1 MELLVLVIAL
11 VALDLLSLRFGYD
24 SRDLFGKVAHG
35 VGASVMGWSD
45 ATYERELA
53 HQILEARQ
61 RRLPCSQT
69 ANIPND
75 QVHDDLAPAA

>member
-24 SRDLFGKVAHG
+24 SRDVFGKVAHG
-35 VGASVMGWSD
+35 VGASVVGWSD
-45 ATYERELA
+45 AAYEQELA

-69 ANIPND
+69 ANIAND